1 MVTLLSGIRNRDQ
14 VIKHELILCCVLTWK
29 NTQRNQR
36 NKCFLVTK
44 QLIKRKG
51 MMEIRKP
58 SVKRDRGSPVIVPS
72 TTRQKI
78 SWHKKLQS
86 VTLIAMGLREGGSTY
101 DYEYISALVTFNR

>member
-1 MVTLLSGIRNRDQ
+1 
-14 VIKHELILCCVLTWK
+14 
-29 NTQRNQR
+29 
-36 NKCFLVTK
+36 
-44 QLIKRKG
+44 
-51 MMEIRKP
+51 MEIRKP

-101 DYEYISALVTFNR
+101 DYEVYLSIGDIQQIMESLAESGIGDCPNEISQEFSPKLDKLLKIMMCSVGFVPKDEGKKKT